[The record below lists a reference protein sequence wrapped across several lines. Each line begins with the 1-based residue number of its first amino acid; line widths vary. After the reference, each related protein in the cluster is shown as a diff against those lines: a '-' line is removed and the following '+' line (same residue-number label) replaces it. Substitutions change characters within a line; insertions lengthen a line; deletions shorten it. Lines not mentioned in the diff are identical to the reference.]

1 MNKLIS
7 TMALMA
13 AIASVAPLGAAAADS
28 VATTPASPNPQV
40 VARMTDVARAR
51 QLAEAER
58 YRGVLDPQTPAEL
71 QAYWNRVLPM
81 LTGG

>member
-1 MNKLIS
+1 VNKLIS

-13 AIASVAPLGAAAADS
+13 AIASIAPFGAAAADS
-28 VATTPASPNPQV
+28 VATTLASANPQV
-40 VARMTDVARAR
+40 VARMTDVARDQ
-51 QLAEAER
+51 QLAQAEH